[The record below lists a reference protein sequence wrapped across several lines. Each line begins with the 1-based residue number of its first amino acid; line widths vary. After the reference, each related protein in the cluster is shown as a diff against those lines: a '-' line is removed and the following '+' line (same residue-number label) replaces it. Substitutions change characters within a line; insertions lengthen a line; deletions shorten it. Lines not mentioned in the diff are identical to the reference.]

1 MATKII
7 NFSENGRVGLVYW
20 RRKGAAEGD
29 ISNEVQFDINR

>member
-7 NFSENGRVGLVYW
+7 NFAENGRVGLVYW

-29 ISNEVQFDINR
+29 ISYEVQLAINR